1 MKKNIILQS
10 KKVFDGEAENI
21 PGFNFDLTTNK
32 IVESINLNELKPIE
46 EIIKYKNSISPD
58 YISNNSSL
66 KVTDFDGMKIYHG
79 SKKGLKLFF
88 STTKSDNKILLFS
101 FGEYQPGR
109 FICTFEGY
117 YEE

>member
-1 MKKNIILQS
+1 MKNIIIMQS

-21 PGFNFDLTTNK
+21 PSFNFDLTINQV
-32 IVESINLNELKPIE
+32 VESINLNNLKPIE

-58 YISNNSSL
+58 DISNDLSL
-66 KVTDFDGMKIYHG
+66 KVTNFDGMKIYHG

-88 STTKSDNKILLFS
+88 WTSELTNKILLFS

-109 FICTFEGY
+109 FICNFEGHY
-117 YEE
+117 K